1 MRGFQSAPGVV
12 MRRGIRCGDVV
23 GLWSL
28 NGRIE
33 LRSYWQN
40 GHGEESI
47 SYRCGRIYRIP
58 PY

>member
-1 MRGFQSAPGVV
+1 MC
-12 MRRGIRCGDVV
+12 GIRCGDVV

-28 NGRIE
+28 NGRIK
-33 LRSYWQN
+33 LSSYWQN

-58 PY
+58 SY

>member
-1 MRGFQSAPGVV
+1 MRGFTAPPRVV
-12 MRRGIRCGDVV
+12 MCGIRCGDVV

-28 NGRIE
+28 NRRIK
-33 LRSYWQN
+33 LSSYWQN

-58 PY
+58 SY

>member
-1 MRGFQSAPGVV
+1 MRGFQSAPRVV
-12 MRRGIRCGDVV
+12 MCGSRCGDVV

-28 NGRIE
+28 NRRIE
-33 LRSYWQN
+33 LSSYWQN

-58 PY
+58 SY

>member
-1 MRGFQSAPGVV
+1 MRGFQSAPWFV
-12 MRRGIRCGDVV
+12 MCGIRCGDVV

-28 NGRIE
+28 NRRIE
-33 LRSYWQN
+33 LSSYWQN

-58 PY
+58 SY